1 MSDEGFVRI
10 IINCDDL
17 GASKEINDC
26 TFDLMEQRCVT
37 SATLIMNAPATEDA
51 LKRMHSY
58 PACSFG
64 IHLNGTEFA
73 PLTTHAGLGPLLNE
87 RGEFAGDLKHI
98 PLTTEVREGIFAEWC
113 AQIERGMADGVAI
126 SHIDSHEFVHTVP
139 RLFGVLKR
147 IQRKYHIR
155 KVRLTPNLFCPSESR
170 SLRLRASKY
179 AWNFALRHYV
189 PTITTGELGSF
200 LAFYERLQAGY
211 RSKGSLELMCHPG
224 RKKFEAET
232 ELLRGNWRETLAR
245 DAQLISYNEL

>member
-1 MSDEGFVRI
+1 VRI

-26 TFDLMEQRCVT
+26 IFDLMEQRRVT
-37 SATLIMNAPATEDA
+37 SASLMMNAPETEDA
-51 LKRMHSY
+51 LRRMRNY
-58 PACSFG
+58 PTCSFG

-73 PLTTHAGLGPLLNE
+73 PLTTHAGLVPLLNE
-87 RGEFAGDLKHI
+87 KGEFAKNLKRI
-98 PLTTEVREGIFAEWC
+98 PLTAEVREGIFAEWC
-113 AQIERGMADGVAI
+113 AQIESGLAAGVHF

-147 IQRKYHIR
+147 IQKKFHIR
-155 KVRLTPNLFCPSESR
+155 KVRLTPNLIRPSESR
-170 SLRLRASKY
+170 SPHLWAAKY

-189 PTITTGELGSF
+189 PTTTTGEFGSF
-200 LAFYERLQAGY
+200 LAFYEQRQAGQ
-211 RSKGSLELMCHPG
+211 RSKDSIELMCHPG

-232 ELLRGNWRETLAR
+232 ELLRGNWKETLAK